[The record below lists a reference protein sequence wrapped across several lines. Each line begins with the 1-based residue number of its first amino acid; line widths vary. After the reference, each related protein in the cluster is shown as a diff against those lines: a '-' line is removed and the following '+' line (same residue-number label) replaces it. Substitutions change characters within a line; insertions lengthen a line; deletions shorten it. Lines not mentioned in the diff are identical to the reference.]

1 MPAALA
7 KRSVWQLSERP
18 DLFGQIFSCLRKKSL
33 PIATTGETYASACHL
48 AQWDAEN
55 FSTDRLSDPVYHY
68 ILTELCFSC
77 DVMDFV
83 NCQKRPRS

>member
-18 DLFGQIFSCLRKKSL
+18 DLFGQIFSCLRKSL
-33 PIATTGETYASACHL
+33 PIATTGETCAL
-48 AQWDAEN
+48 AISLNGTREN

-83 NCQKRPRS
+83 NCQK